1 MLGPIDS
8 YDVRSS
14 CWFVEF
20 ISQTVDFLNQGM
32 SDCSNLVNTK
42 IVRRF
47 GVEMDFGHATNEMIA
62 RVEGVDNMEFRKN
75 WIVQ

>member
-1 MLGPIDS
+1 
-8 YDVRSS
+8 
-14 CWFVEF
+14 
-20 ISQTVDFLNQGM
+20 M

-42 IVRRF
+42 MVRRF

>member
-1 MLGPIDS
+1 MFINKQLID
-8 YDVRSS
+8 
-14 CWFVEF
+14 
-20 ISQTVDFLNQGM
+20 LNQGM
-32 SDCSNLVNTK
+32 SDCPNLVNTK

-47 GVEMDFGHATNEMIA
+47 GVEMDFGHATNKMIA